1 MPAARYEI
9 ADRVSVLQSLE
20 QFARASVDIWG
31 SADDFLGGRAES
43 ERDEVL
49 ELDLVQDAWVAWVIV
64 DDPKAAVLPRF
75 HRRYAGRLTP
85 GQRRYLDCLAATR
98 MRVYTVVAVD
108 PDEALHLRDLLDR
121 EDVTVT
127 ERKATQQVVPGDVI
141 AARLIAGKTPGTTE
155 FEHPVI
161 PFTQLDAEPLLKDIR
176 SLRRRLRR
184 ENEDL
189 ADEMLRVAIP
199 MLVNEYWID
208 CLEAAADLRA
218 RGLSALQTTDGDP
231 IAFRAVTFAVRDR
244 DALLER
250 LRADERFSPNDENG
264 FTWLEPNGD
273 ERRVLGDVKLARNE
287 LRGEVLSAER
297 AARLRDELT
306 LLAGE
311 HATFRAIEPI
321 DPSTVERAPAAVD
334 APEIPAEIQA
344 QILGEYYTRHYAT
357 WPDEPLPMFSG
368 LTPREAVTRPSLR
381 PRLIAL
387 LRDMDASSERQRLS
401 GGFVYDFT
409 PVWHE
414 LGLERS
420 RLGAKSIRRPQR
432 GSASRTF

>member
-1 MPAARYEI
+1 M
-9 ADRVSVLQSLE
+9 LQSLE
-20 QFARASVDIWG
+20 QFVRASVDIWA

-43 ERDEVL
+43 ERDDVL
-49 ELDLVQDAWVAWVIV
+49 ELDLVQDAWLAWVIV
-64 DDPKAAVLPRF
+64 DDPKAAVLARF

-108 PDEALHLRDLLDR
+108 PDQALHLRDLLDR

-127 ERKATQQVVPGDVI
+127 ERRATQQVVPGDVI
-141 AARLIAGKTPGTTE
+141 AARLIAGKTLGTTE
-155 FEHPVI
+155 LEHPVI

-184 ENEDL
+184 ENEGL
-189 ADEMLRVAIP
+189 AEEMLRVAIP

-208 CLEAAADLRA
+208 RLEAAADRRA
-218 RGLSALQTTDGDP
+218 RGLSALRTMDGDP
-231 IAFRAVTFAVRDR
+231 IAFHAVTFAVHDR

-250 LRADERFSPNDENG
+250 LRAAERFSQNDENDENG

-273 ERRVLGDVKLARNE
+273 ERRVLGDVQLTRNE

-297 AARLRDELT
+297 AARLRGELT

-311 HATFRAIEPI
+311 HATFHTIEPI
-321 DPSTVERAPAAVD
+321 DPSTVERAPEPVD

-357 WPDEPLPMFSG
+357 WPDESLPMFGG
-368 LTPREAVTRPSLR
+368 LTPREAATRPSLR

-387 LRDMDASSERQRLS
+387 LRDMDASSERQRRA
-401 GGFVYDFT
+401 GGFAYDFT
-409 PVWHE
+409 PVWRE

-420 RLGAKSIRRPQR
+420 RLRPKSIRRP
-432 GSASRTF
+432 